1 MNKSSLIKA
10 LKSAVWIALPGAIIS
25 LLFCMLILG
34 SGVFQMLLPV
44 WLGIIF
50 TVISFALERIP
61 VTANHLWMKIVI
73 SATVITITAIC
84 LHFFL
89 K

>member
-1 MNKSSLIKA
+1 MNKSVLVKA

-50 TVISFALERIP
+50 TFISFALARIP
-61 VTANHLWMKIVI
+61 VTANRLWMKITI
-73 SATVITITAIC
+73 SAAIMTVTVIC
-84 LHFFL
+84 LRFF
-89 K
+89 

>member
-1 MNKSSLIKA
+1 MNKSSLTKA
-10 LKSAVWIALPGAIIS
+10 LKSAVWIALSGSIIS

-34 SGVFQMLLPV
+34 TGVFEILLPV

-50 TVISFALERIP
+50 TVISFALARIP
-61 VTANHLWMKIVI
+61 VTANRLWMKIVI
-73 SATVITITAIC
+73 SAVVITVTATC

-89 K
+89 Q

>member
-10 LKSAVWIALPGAIIS
+10 LKSAIWIALPGAIIS

-44 WLGIIF
+44 WLCIIF
-50 TVISFALERIP
+50 TVISFALACIP
-61 VTANHLWMKIVI
+61 VTANRLWMKIVI
-73 SATVITITAIC
+73 SAAVMTVAVIC
-84 LHFFL
+84 LRFF
-89 K
+89 